1 MQIKI
6 DCIKIAS
13 YGSLP
18 IFRATAGNAVWDFS
32 SANAGTRENL
42 ETEAIEALAQT
53 AFMFRGIGRYRP
65 GAGAG
70 TVGEQIVAGEKSKS
84 KFKS

>member
-32 SANAGTRENL
+32 SANVRGARENL
-42 ETEAIEALAQT
+42 ETEAIEALAQA
-53 AFMFRGIGRYRP
+53 AFMLRGIGRYRP
-65 GAGAG
+65 GAG

>member
-32 SANAGTRENL
+32 SANARTNL
-42 ETEAIEALAQT
+42 ETEAIEALAQA
-53 AFMFRGIGRYRP
+53 AFMLRGIGRYRP
-65 GAGAG
+65 GAG

>member
-18 IFRATAGNAVWDFS
+18 IFLATAGNAVWDFS

-42 ETEAIEALAQT
+42 ETDAIEALAQT

-65 GAGAG
+65 GAG
-70 TVGEQIVAGEKSKS
+70 TVGEQIVAGEKSKL

>member
-32 SANAGTRENL
+32 SANVGTNL
-42 ETEAIEALAQT
+42 ETEAIEALAQA
-53 AFMFRGIGRYRP
+53 AFMLRGIGRYRP
-65 GAGAG
+65 GAG

>member
-18 IFRATAGNAVWDFS
+18 IFRATAGNPVWYFS
-32 SANAGTRENL
+32 SANADTNL
-42 ETEAIEALAQT
+42 ETEAIEALAQA
-53 AFMFRGIGRYRP
+53 AFMLRGIGRYRP
-65 GAGAG
+65 GAG